1 MPNTT
6 NNRPPTA
13 ASAAVNSNSTTPNST
28 QANFR
33 LALTTISIDRVDRLP
48 EDDFKTWAQTVVVT
62 GSRLSSRFWFAG
74 DEKESNLGK
83 TSVVGG
89 NENAPYSFAR
99 NSKDFPVD
107 NATLSEFS
115 SSFLQVCFLPLYSTF
130 ILFYTCDTN
139 VTLTLLFSLSRSIF
153 SKEVHEILQKTFGL
167 VG

>member
-1 MPNTT
+1 MPTT

-13 ASAAVNSNSTTPNST
+13 ASAAVNSTTSASNSTE
-28 QANFR
+28 ANFR
-33 LALTTISIDRVDRLP
+33 LALTTISIDRVDRSP

-115 SSFLQVCFLPLYSTF
+115 SSFLQVCFLPIYYTT
-130 ILFYTCDTN
+130 ILF
-139 VTLTLLFSLSRSIF
+139 
-153 SKEVHEILQKTFGL
+153 
-167 VG
+167 